1 MESLWIL
8 QSANILKTFLQMY
21 CPSDKWW
28 LFLRTLSKSYYEMW
42 ESNISL
48 FDEIAVNEIHKPIE
62 YPKLNQA
69 IAPLISVH
77 RYRYSY
83 SIFSIDFTEQDGL
96 EWLVDLLQLN
106 ENLVV
111 YWVNASKSLFR
122 VFIRPKNQI
131 EGVLPTI
138 KWPNWM
144 TTTWSGR
151 SLSENNMYFFVKLWA
166 KKVAFVYE
174 MNEEGEITITKYA
187 RPTLLFE
194 HTDVNW
200 KAFERK
206 TEEIVNMTLCW
217 TKSNWPV
224 RFHEITGCN
233 LFTKHLD
240 KILTNIPRTQQVSQ
254 ICLEYKKFD
263 TDYGI
268 IQKIAKKF
276 RHIKFIMLHSSVNRQ
291 SNDTNYWELHPTTA
305 FLVSQKLSETQP
317 LKLINAVVR
326 LKTINNA
333 SWYDKEWIP
342 IQSHLATYELCF
354 NDYLR
359 SDPNLIEWVK
369 SASKEFETGFGLL
382 IRKNSIKKIS
392 CNPCKKIQ
400 FLIDESQL
408 EEIELITDEEFKL
421 SPDESDEDLIQ
432 NALDNL
438 LSIPAAW
445 PIKLNIRNYEYKIIL
460 SVDLLT
466 DILHNRNLIEVKYKN
481 HRFYKYH
488 NEWVY
493 LSDDYMLEYPIPITT
508 SIYGEKIINGPDIL
522 EQEFM
527 KSSRIPVDK
536 RFNSYTNFLEDIK
549 LLTQMIHRN

>member
-1 MESLWIL
+1 M
-8 QSANILKTFLQMY
+8 
-21 CPSDKWW
+21 
-28 LFLRTLSKSYYEMW
+28 
-42 ESNISL
+42 
-48 FDEIAVNEIHKPIE
+48 NEIPKPIK

-69 IAPLISVH
+69 IATLTSVH

-111 YWVNASKSLFR
+111 CWVNASKGLFK

-151 SLSENNMYFFVKLWA
+151 SLSENDMYFFVKLWA

-174 MNEEGEITITKYA
+174 MNEEGDITITKYA

-240 KILTNIPRTQQVSQ
+240 KVLTNIPRTQQVSQ

-291 SNDTNYWELHPTTA
+291 SNDI
-305 FLVSQKLSETQP
+305 FQ
-317 LKLINAVVR
+317 
-326 LKTINNA
+326 
-333 SWYDKEWIP
+333 
-342 IQSHLATYELCF
+342 
-354 NDYLR
+354 
-359 SDPNLIEWVK
+359 
-369 SASKEFETGFGLL
+369 
-382 IRKNSIKKIS
+382 
-392 CNPCKKIQ
+392 
-400 FLIDESQL
+400 
-408 EEIELITDEEFKL
+408 
-421 SPDESDEDLIQ
+421 
-432 NALDNL
+432 
-438 LSIPAAW
+438 
-445 PIKLNIRNYEYKIIL
+445 
-460 SVDLLT
+460 
-466 DILHNRNLIEVKYKN
+466 
-481 HRFYKYH
+481 
-488 NEWVY
+488 
-493 LSDDYMLEYPIPITT
+493 
-508 SIYGEKIINGPDIL
+508 
-522 EQEFM
+522 
-527 KSSRIPVDK
+527 
-536 RFNSYTNFLEDIK
+536 
-549 LLTQMIHRN
+549 